1 MPRRG
6 GPLHCGAHGRGG
18 EPPERETV
26 ARSLRSGEPSEG
38 RASRGVTTERKK
50 RTRLNAGLSLS
61 AVQSAGFALLVGFA
75 PGFDL
80 GFSVGFAFKVLISLL
95 RASTSSF
102 NASFSTSSSSIR
114 RSLNSLSLG
123 ANS

>member
-50 RTRLNAGLSLS
+50 RTRLNAA
-61 AVQSAGFALLVGFA
+61 AVCSSVCRLALLVGFA